1 MKEICFALLALAVT
15 ASCTRTETIIVRG
28 TVSDPKL
35 NNSKVYF
42 VALDGP
48 ISKDV
53 DSTIIV
59 DGKFSFK
66 KKADSLCIKILRVPV
81 RYPDA
86 VEDLVAVLE
95 AGTLNVKLSANS
107 HGEGTRLNNILQEWK
122 DIKHTHDSIQSALYT
137 RKAEK
142 GISSDSVA
150 SLMKRSVIL
159 NQEYRSYVMNL
170 MNENLQNGIGLVLF
184 KIYYHEFS
192 TEEKKRILNITGD
205 LYRDNDAQLKNMID
219 NDANLKNK

>member
-1 MKEICFALLALAVT
+1 MKEICFAFLALVVT
-15 ASCTRTETIIVRG
+15 ASCTRTETFTVRG

-48 ISKDV
+48 ITKDV

-59 DGKFSFK
+59 DGKFSFE

-95 AGTLNVKLSANS
+95 TGTLDVKLSANS

-122 DIKHTHDSIQSALYT
+122 DIKHTHDSIQSDLYT
-137 RKAEK
+137 RKAEE
-142 GISSDSVA
+142 GISNDTVA

-159 NQEYRSYVMNL
+159 NQEYRNYVMNL

-192 TEEKKRILNITGD
+192 SEEKKRILNITGD
-205 LYRDNDAQLKNMID
+205 LYRDNDAQLRNMID
-219 NDANLKNK
+219 NDKNLKN